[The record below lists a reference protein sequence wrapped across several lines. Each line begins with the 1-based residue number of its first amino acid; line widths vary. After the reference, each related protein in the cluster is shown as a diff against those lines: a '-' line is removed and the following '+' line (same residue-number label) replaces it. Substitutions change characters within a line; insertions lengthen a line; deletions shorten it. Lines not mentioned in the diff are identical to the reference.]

1 MKPSTNIFGAT
12 STRAAVC
19 GCTSGNPLSNGVN
32 ATKPMTAEAGS
43 LINDIFPSAQPA
55 LKHADLRG
63 TGKLTLS
70 WEKTQL
76 IVLSH

>member
-1 MKPSTNIFGAT
+1 MAATYGHIFA
-12 STRAAVC
+12 SRA
-19 GCTSGNPLSNGVN
+19 NGVES